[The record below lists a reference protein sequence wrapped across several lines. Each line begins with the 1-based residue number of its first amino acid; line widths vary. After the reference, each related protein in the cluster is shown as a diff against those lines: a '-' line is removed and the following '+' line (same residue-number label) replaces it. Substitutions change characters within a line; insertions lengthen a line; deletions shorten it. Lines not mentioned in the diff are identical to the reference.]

1 VRIEDPRTLR
11 EGAAVIGR
19 VGALLPLAPLPG
31 PVGTP
36 RRILPLVVTG
46 SLYGRS
52 GVWCAHQE
60 LRCRAAT
67 GVVGRLGLVI
77 NLVIRF
83 MALVLV
89 LYEATQPYEREGER
103 SPARGWT
110 GLWNLIP
117 LTGTIIWCAGVQGA
131 RNRSWSRQVRRARRR
146 YLPRRRKRGLRLS
159 PARLTPTAPK
169 NAATP
174 PPIMAIVSTMYK
186 NTIPLAEW

>member
-1 VRIEDPRTLR
+1 
-11 EGAAVIGR
+11 
-19 VGALLPLAPLPG
+19 LPLAPVPG
-31 PVGTP
+31 AVGTP

-60 LRCRAAT
+60 LRRRAAT

-117 LTGTIIWCAGVQGA
+117 LTGSIIW
-131 RNRSWSRQVRRARRR
+131 
-146 YLPRRRKRGLRLS
+146 
-159 PARLTPTAPK
+159 
-169 NAATP
+169 
-174 PPIMAIVSTMYK
+174 
-186 NTIPLAEW
+186 